1 MAMRD
6 ITRPYTTPN
15 DHLAWVNL
23 VPTLA
28 AYCGAM
34 ALALISLK
42 AEWGALWV
50 TVFFTFWAA
59 AFGVRLYMIQHDC
72 MHRTFFKSRQL
83 NDIVG
88 TLVSPVTMTP
98 YQATRYNHNLH
109 HAHVSDL
116 DRRDAFE
123 IYVMTVHEY
132 AQASRPRRM
141 WYRFYRSP
149 IVMSILGPFVLYLFL
164 RRFPKYAFKT
174 GIWDVILHDL
184 SILVYG
190 LVLYRFFGL
199 GGVGVMLGSIYFAT
213 LFGALIPY
221 IVHNFEDIH
230 WGRKPEMDF
239 KTAALE
245 GSAVLDFGWFFD
257 FMTLNIGYH
266 DLHHLNAN
274 IPGYYLKKCHKE
286 CEAYLKSQRIPLIQG
301 IACLQWKLYDE
312 ENGKMVRFPPFWG
325 DLNQAAVRT

>member
-6 ITRPYTTPN
+6 ITRQYTTPC
-15 DHLAWVNL
+15 DRLAWVHL
-23 VPTLA
+23 IPTLA
-28 AYCGAM
+28 AYCASM
-34 ALALISLK
+34 ALALMSLK
-42 AEWGALWV
+42 FGLGAIWL
-50 TVFFTFWAA
+50 TIFFTFWAA

-72 MHRTFFKSRQL
+72 MHRTFFKSRRL

-88 TLVSPVTMTP
+88 TVISPVTMTP
-98 YQATRYNHNLH
+98 YQATRFNHNLH

-123 IYVMTVHEY
+123 IYVMTASEY
-132 AQASRPRRM
+132 AQASRLRRM
-141 WYRFYRSP
+141 GYRLYRSP
-149 IVMSILGPFVLYLFL
+149 IVMSILGPFILYLIL

-174 GIWDVILHDL
+174 GVWDVILHDIAI
-184 SILVYG
+184 ILYG
-190 LVLYRFFGL
+190 AVLYRVFGMR
-199 GGVGVMLGSIYFAT
+199 GVCVMIGSIYLAT

-230 WGRKPEMDF
+230 WGRKPDLDF
-239 KTAALE
+239 KTAALQ

-257 FMTLNIGYH
+257 VMTLNIGYH

-274 IPGYYLKKCHKE
+274 IPGYYLKTCHKK
-286 CEAYLKSQRIPLIQG
+286 CESYLNSHRIPLGQG

-312 ENGKMVRFPPFWG
+312 ENGKMIRFPPFWA
-325 DLNQAAVRT
+325 DLNQNTLRT